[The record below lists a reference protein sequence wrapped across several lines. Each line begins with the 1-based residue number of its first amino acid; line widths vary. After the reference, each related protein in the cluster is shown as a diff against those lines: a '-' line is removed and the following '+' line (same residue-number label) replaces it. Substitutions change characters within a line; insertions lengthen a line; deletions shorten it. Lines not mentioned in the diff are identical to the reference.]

1 MAMHVPDPSV
11 RPTKQHRYLRAP
23 EPVYFPV
30 SAEVP
35 ETNENL
41 ERRLS
46 LYQSLKLE
54 VAAAATIGSDQFV
67 YWDPTTAKKC
77 LAPDVFVRLGTP
89 HQPFRAWKVW
99 ERGAPDL
106 GVEIVSAA
114 DESEPDWNE
123 KLARYRAAGVG
134 EVVRFDA
141 EDGERPLRVWDT
153 LGGDL
158 VERSPEDPHLS
169 RCETLDLWW
178 VIVTHE
184 AIGPMLRLA
193 RDREG
198 RDLLPT
204 PEEQAAKARES
215 EAKARESEAKA
226 RESEAKVRES
236 EAKAREENE
245 RLRAE
250 MAALRAELERAR
262 AKPRKRRT

>member
-1 MAMHVPDPSV
+1 MHLPQPPSL
-11 RPTKQHRYLRAP
+11 RWSSDDAPRARQHRYLRAP

-30 SAEVP
+30 SEEVP

-41 ERRLS
+41 ERRVA

-54 VAAAATIGSDQFV
+54 VAASATIGSDQFV

-77 LAPDVFVRLGTP
+77 LAPDVFVRLGAR

-114 DESEPDWNE
+114 DETELDWNE

-141 EDGERPLRVWDT
+141 EDEERPLRVWDAVS
-153 LGGDL
+153 GDL
-158 VERSPEDPHLS
+158 VERSPNDPHLL
-169 RCETLDLWW
+169 RCEALDLWW
-178 VIVTHE
+178 VIVKHE

-193 RDREG
+193 RDPEG

-204 PEEQAAKARES
+204 PDEQAAKAREG
-215 EAKARESEAKA
+215 EAKARQ
-226 RESEAKVRES
+226 S

-245 RLRAE
+245 RLQAE
-250 MAALRAELERAR
+250 MAALRAQLGSATPP
-262 AKPRKRRT
+262 KTRKRRT

>member
-1 MAMHVPDPSV
+1 MHVLEPSV
-11 RPTKQHRYLRAP
+11 RPTSDDAPRKRQHRYLRAP
-23 EPVYFPV
+23 EPVYFPE
-30 SAEVP
+30 SEEVP

-41 ERRLS
+41 ERRLA

-54 VAAAATIGSDQFV
+54 IAASATIGSDQFV

-114 DESEPDWNE
+114 DESELDWNE

-141 EDGERPLRVWDT
+141 DDGERPLRVWDT
-153 LGGDL
+153 LSGDL
-158 VERSPEDPHLS
+158 IERSPDDPHLL
-169 RCETLDLWW
+169 RCEALDLWW
-178 VIVTHE
+178 IVVRHE
-184 AIGPMLRLA
+184 TIGAMLRLA

-198 RDLLPT
+198 RELLPT

-226 RESEAKVRES
+226 REES
-236 EAKAREENE
+236 E

-250 MAALRAELERAR
+250 MAALRAKLERAR